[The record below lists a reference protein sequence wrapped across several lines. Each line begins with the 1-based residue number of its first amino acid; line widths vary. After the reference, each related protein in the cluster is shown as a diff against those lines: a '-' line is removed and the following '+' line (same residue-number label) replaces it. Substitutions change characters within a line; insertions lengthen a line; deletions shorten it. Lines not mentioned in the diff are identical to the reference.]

1 MYWRPITVMFN
12 DFPFGGSFWSAVA
25 YSVPVSLSPIR
36 LAPPALEFGGFWIA
50 PRRVNVRIARPTRTT
65 AAATV
70 QPTSSRV
77 LPWICAALA
86 PLRARNLIS
95 A

>member
-1 MYWRPITVMFN
+1 MYWRPITLMFSAL
-12 DFPFGGSFWSAVA
+12 PFGGSLRSELA
-25 YSVPVSLSPIR
+25 YSRWPPLASAALGPELDGSWIEPSLANVSTAS
-36 LAPPALEFGGFWIA
+36 AS
-50 PRRVNVRIARPTRTT
+50 RIT

-77 LPWICAALA
+77 FPRICAGTA

>member
-1 MYWRPITVMFN
+1 MYWRPITVMFSAL
-12 DFPFGGSFWSAVA
+12 PFGGSLR
-25 YSVPVSLSPIR
+25 SVLASTRPLWLASVSPL
-36 LAPPALEFGGFWIA
+36 ALEFGGFWIEPSLA
-50 PRRVNVRIARPTRTT
+50 KVSTASATRIT

-70 QPTSSRV
+70 QPISKRV
-77 LPWICAALA
+77 LPRIWAATA